1 MAGLENN
8 DQDYKVIDHGDLAE
22 FLREDMFDQLRG
34 EKMTLG
40 TLSDEN
46 FTLLAIAF

>member
-8 DQDYKVIDHGDLAE
+8 DRDYKVINHGDLAE

-46 FTLLAIAF
+46 FTFLAIAF